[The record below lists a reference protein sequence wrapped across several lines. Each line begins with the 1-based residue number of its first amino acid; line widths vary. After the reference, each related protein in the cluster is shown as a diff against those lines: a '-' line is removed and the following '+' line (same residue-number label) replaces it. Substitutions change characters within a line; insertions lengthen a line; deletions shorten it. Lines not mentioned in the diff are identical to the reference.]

1 MIQSLTAILFC
12 QLLGEIGVNALGIPI
27 PGPVLGMVIMFAY
40 LMMRGGVSK
49 PLGEVSDTL
58 LRHLSLLFVPAGV
71 GIVLHF
77 DLLREDWLP
86 IGLGLVIS
94 TLLTIVVSA
103 AIMRR
108 LTRKG
113 DTT

>member
-12 QLLGEIGVNALGIPI
+12 QLLGELGVATLGIPV

-40 LMMRGGVSK
+40 LMVRGGVSA
-49 PLGEVSDTL
+49 PLGEVADTL

-77 DLLREDWLP
+77 DLLRADWLP
-86 IGLGLVIS
+86 IGLGLIVS
-94 TLLTIVVSA
+94 TLLTIVVTA
-103 AIMRR
+103 ALMRK

-113 DTT
+113 DAT